1 MQVINY
7 GAAAGATALRTATAD
22 ANRSVGDLAS
32 GKTADLG
39 ISVVHNSR
47 ANSYGQGAKNLT
59 IQAGRYEAYAGAF
72 NAVVSTTQAMI
83 ELATKYGSTGYHT
96 SEYMAAGARLNALDA
111 LRTQQ
116 LADTAMNP
124 IALALNVVKTEDMA
138 AGFTGV
144 TATKIG
150 RAIAA
155 RAAADTVVVGGN
167 FALAAALTQ
176 ANGDTAGELAALTTQ
191 LNTELQ
197 SAAAEAATMSAAAKM
212 LNDASTA
219 TGFRAAGYSAGASA
233 SGVDFGKETAALAAA
248 QIRAQAATAMIAQ
261 SSVID
266 QSALALMQ

>member
-1 MQVINY
+1 
-7 GAAAGATALRTATAD
+7 
-22 ANRSVGDLAS
+22 
-32 GKTADLG
+32 
-39 ISVVHNSR
+39 
-47 ANSYGQGAKNLT
+47 
-59 IQAGRYEAYAGAF
+59 
-72 NAVVSTTQAMI
+72 MI
-83 ELATKYGSTGYHT
+83 ELVTKYGSTGYHT
-96 SEYMAAGARLNALDA
+96 SEYMAAGARINALDA

-116 LADTAMNP
+116 LGDTAMNP
-124 IALALNVVKTEDMA
+124 IALALTAVKTEAMA

-155 RAAADTVVVGGN
+155 RGQADTVTVGGN
-167 FALAAALTQ
+167 FALAAALAQ
-176 ANGDTAGELAALTTQ
+176 ADGDTAGELDALTTR

-212 LNDASTA
+212 FNDAATA

-248 QIRAQAATAMIAQ
+248 QIRAQAATAMVAQ

-266 QSALALMQ
+266 QSALALLQ